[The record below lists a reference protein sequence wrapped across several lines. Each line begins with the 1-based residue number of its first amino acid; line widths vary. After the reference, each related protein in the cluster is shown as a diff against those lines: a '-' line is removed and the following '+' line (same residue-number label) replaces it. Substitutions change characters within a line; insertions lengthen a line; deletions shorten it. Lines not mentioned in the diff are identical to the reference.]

1 MRRIFFYSI
10 VIFIFSIGIGYFYS
24 SLWKK
29 DNNVAVTENN
39 TNINSN
45 IVTETSFSEEKIS
58 YNASFALKK
67 YYNECGH
74 FEFNYA
80 ELPKEMINLT
90 KKEVEEMYSDWRVEE
105 FNPNSIVLAQDLDEI
120 CDDHY
125 VLKLEDNDIDVFHI
139 EKDETLKLYKTTS
152 ISKEYLTN
160 DDINNLEAGI
170 YVYGIGNLNSAIEDF
185 E

>member
-1 MRRIFFYSI
+1 
-10 VIFIFSIGIGYFYS
+10 
-24 SLWKK
+24 
-29 DNNVAVTENN
+29 
-39 TNINSN
+39 
-45 IVTETSFSEEKIS
+45 
-58 YNASFALKK
+58 
-67 YYNECGH
+67 
-74 FEFNYA
+74 
-80 ELPKEMINLT
+80 MINLT

-139 EKDETLKLYKTTS
+139 EKDETLKLYKTTG